1 MDLKLEQAGYCYRSK
16 YQTVEA
22 VKDVTCTFSPGT
34 FYAIMG
40 KSGSG
45 KTTLLSIL
53 AGLMLPTSGQVL
65 VDGIS
70 IAELDRPR
78 LRLEHISV
86 IYQDFNLFPLLTVE
100 ENAVY
105 PLRLRRQR
113 EADALER
120 AREALLSLDLRPE
133 QFRRLP
139 NTLSGGEQQRVA
151 IARALVTGSDVILA
165 DEPTGSLDEENSQLI
180 LDILRRLARE
190 QGRSI
195 VVVTHDPV
203 AAEYASVVFRMRDGH
218 LLEDPGAQ
226 EGRA

>member
-1 MDLKLEQAGYCYRSK
+1 M
-16 YQTVEA
+16 
-22 VKDVTCTFSPGT
+22 
-34 FYAIMG
+34 
-40 KSGSG
+40 
-45 KTTLLSIL
+45 
-53 AGLMLPTSGQVL
+53 
-65 VDGIS
+65 
-70 IAELDRPR
+70 
-78 LRLEHISV
+78 
-86 IYQDFNLFPLLTVE
+86 IYQNFNLFPLLTVE
-100 ENAVY
+100 ENAAY